1 MFPNVKEQQQAGGI
15 FQYKLL
21 LPPKAVRQLRAL
33 AEVAAEE
40 AARVA
45 ADEAVAATEAEAA
58 RVAAVAQME
67 VRRLA
72 RLEKRRRDL
81 ANSVP
86 MTLRNRSARKG
97 VTRMIEQDDWVR

>member
-72 RLEKRRRDL
+72 RLEKRPVVGRRERTGYTKHEVL
-81 ANSVP
+81 PSFQQVS
-86 MTLRNRSARKG
+86 R
-97 VTRMIEQDDWVR
+97 